1 MFTDN
6 TNDAEESTGMG
17 KDNGGQQYGYG
28 TPDYGGQGY
37 GGQNYGGQNYGN
49 QGYGTPDYGGQSYG
63 GQNYGGQNY
72 GNQGYG
78 TPDFGGQSYG
88 GQNYGEQN
96 YGNQGYGTPDL
107 GGQNYGG
114 QNYGNQGYGT
124 PDFSGQSYGGQN
136 YGGMGSGMNSQV
148 PGKKNKKKII
158 LISVGCIVAVALITV
173 LLVLIL
179 GGGIGAKRKI
189 KSEVNAYAEN
199 IEKLDVS
206 ELVNQTAPKKLIK
219 QVIIDVGKS
228 DANWDQEDIQDFED
242 EFDEAY
248 DKAFEKADEYIKSAN
263 SIDLQLTLNDF
274 KVNKVEK
281 VSVEDIVQKFYDE
294 VELAGTDN
302 AEEALGYSVKEMTEI
317 IEDKLADYNIDSG
330 KIYMINTSCD
340 VSLKCKYFDLDDIV
354 DAAQSELGLNKFSV
368 NDLFDHFY
376 AYEYD
381 GEYYILPGVDL
392 AVAPAMVE
400 YVHKYNRSSDVEA
413 ADEIRTAVQTCL
425 SDPDAFDGF
434 VESGN
439 DGKYVLVTE
448 DSIDSIP
455 YFGEELTSILGD
467 IEEYKPQYRSSGY
480 EDYDKFAFRVD
491 LNEAEVIVYVTDGE
505 DYVELSPDSDGAYR

>member
-1 MFTDN
+1 
-6 TNDAEESTGMG
+6 MG

-28 TPDYGGQGY
+28 TPDYGGQ
-37 GGQNYGGQNYGN
+37 
-49 QGYGTPDYGGQSYG
+49 S
-63 GQNYGGQNY
+63 YGGQNY

-78 TPDFGGQSYG
+78 TPDFGS
-88 GQNYGEQN
+88 
-96 YGNQGYGTPDL
+96 QG
-107 GGQNYGG
+107 YGG

-124 PDFSGQSYGGQN
+124 PDYSGQGYGGQNYGNQGYGIPDFGGQGYGGQNYGGQN

-179 GGGIGAKRKI
+179 SGGIGTKRKI
-189 KSEVNAYAEN
+189 KSEVNSYAEN
-199 IEKLDVS
+199 IENLNVS
-206 ELVNQTAPKKLIK
+206 ELANQTVPKKLIK
-219 QVIIDVGKS
+219 QVIIDIGKKQ
-228 DANWDQEDIQDFED
+228 DDWDEEDIQDYED
-242 EFDEAY
+242 EFDDAY
-248 DKAFEKADEYIKSAN
+248 DKAFEKVNEYIKSAN
-263 SIDLQLTLNDF
+263 SMDLQLTLNDF

-294 VELAGTDN
+294 VEQAGTDN
-302 AEEALGYSVKEMTEI
+302 AEKAMGYSVKEVTEF
-317 IEDKLADYNIDSG
+317 IEDKMADYNIDSN
-330 KIYMINTSCD
+330 KLYRIDTSCD

-354 DAAQSELGLNKFSV
+354 DAVKYELDMDKLDV

-392 AVAPAMVE
+392 VVAPYTVE
-400 YVHKYNRSSDVEA
+400 YVQRYNRSSDITD
-413 ADEIRTAVQTCL
+413 ADSIRTAVITSL

-455 YFGEELTSILGD
+455 YFGEELKSILG
-467 IEEYKPQYRSSGY
+467 EPKEYEPRFRNSGY

-491 LNEAEVIVYVTDGE
+491 LNESEVIVYITDGE
-505 DYVELSPDSDGAYR
+505 NYVELSPEWTSTYILK